1 MADED
6 VIKLMPTEPTPD
18 EWRSWLRDNGPRFLL
33 FARQQ
38 TRTESDAEDILQDA
52 LVESWRRA
60 GRMPDDALVFS
71 TIRRRAIDL
80 ARSSDRRGVREE
92 ASGPAEPWFAPDIE
106 QRETQR
112 LLEEAVKEI
121 TPIYR
126 DVVILKM
133 WGGQTFQQIAE
144 TLGIPLNTA
153 ASRYR
158 YAIEELRESLKGVL
172 L

>member
-1 MADED
+1 
-6 VIKLMPTEPTPD
+6 MPTEPTPD
-18 EWRSWLRDNGPRFLL
+18 EWRSWLRENGPRFLL
-33 FARQQ
+33 FSRQQ
-38 TRTESDAEDILQDA
+38 TRTDSDAEDVLQDA
-52 LVESWRRA
+52 LVESWQRA
-60 GRMPDDALVFS
+60 GKMPDDALVFA

-80 ARSSDRRGVREE
+80 ARSSTRRAIREE
-92 ASGPAEPWFAPDIE
+92 ESGPAEPWFSPDVE

-112 LLEEAVKEI
+112 VMEEAVKQI

-126 DVVILKM
+126 DVVVLKM
-133 WGGQTFQQIAE
+133 WGGLTFQQISE

-158 YAIEELRESLKGVL
+158 YAIEELRETLKGVL